1 MTQQI
6 RKFTSLLLIFA
17 ILMIQIAVTASAI
30 TLDTITESDFVGR
43 FMSSDDND
51 NLENIAVD
59 IYRITDQIQE
69 TSDLTVF
76 DREYAFTVHTDDQG
90 IFSFSKPSD
99 LFSVD
104 VQIDTLPVGTSVSCH
119 SKVFTNG
126 DNEMTY
132 LLIPNNA
139 SNLHVAEAAFDAPNN
154 SYNVDTLFT
163 FDSFEPESV
172 SFSNDGLTVTGK
184 AGRNGKLT
192 PYSNTFEFDSNDPL
206 ITVNSL
212 YDAGLL
218 SETQKIHQYCNLYEN
233 YTFPSGYC
241 LLPLVSTLQDYR
253 TETSASDLE
262 LSDYEVEAVDR
273 INEIIP
279 LAYTPPS
286 LPHYKT
292 SGHFTVHYNLQTVQN
307 QSITHIN
314 NVLTYLNDLY
324 DTAVDE
330 GFEEPLCETGTNTIH
345 VYLCS
350 ETGEANGLTWQ
361 AESFGTTSAGAIEIY
376 GFTYL
381 SNDIKETMAHEF
393 FHAIQYAY
401 QNKYSASKWIYESCA
416 VWFGVKYSGFRNRA
430 HSKLTQ
436 YVSNPNRPI
445 FSTNDDELYMAGPFI
460 MAIDI
465 AYGGT
470 PTIERIWYNYSLSGG
485 TFNETVVR
493 NGINF
498 AVRYNGDTTASFAE
512 AYKKVGAYIT
522 YPKHFYQS
530 IIPANPSWNNPTSAS
545 TVASTSVTKSATM
558 PYMSCKPFKFI
569 SNSTQSRTLSV
580 SIAFSGGSNNA
591 YRVVV
596 KHADGTIVPSG
607 GDVTGPSTS
616 FNIQGFGSSIKE
628 VWITPINAAF
638 SGSATANV
646 TVSAT

>member
-1 MTQQI
+1 MIQKT
-6 RKFTSLLLIFA
+6 RKFTSLFLVFA
-17 ILMIQIAVTASAI
+17 ILMMQITATASAI
-30 TLDTITESDFVGR
+30 APNDDSGSNFLGR
-43 FMSSDDND
+43 FVSANDND

-59 IYRITDQIQE
+59 IYRIIDQIHE
-69 TSDLTVF
+69 TSDMTVF
-76 DREYAFTVHTDDQG
+76 DREYAFTVYSDNQG
-90 IFSFSKPSD
+90 TFSFTKPSE
-99 LFSVD
+99 LFSIE
-104 VQIDTLPVGTSVSCH
+104 VQIDTLPANTSISCH
-119 SKVFTNG
+119 SKVFTN
-126 DNEMTY
+126 DDHETSF
-132 LLIPNNA
+132 LLVTNNT
-139 SNLHVAEAAFDAPNN
+139 SNLRAAETAFDTLNN
-154 SYNVDTLFT
+154 SCNEEPLLKFE
-163 FDSFEPESV
+163 SFESGSV
-172 SFSNDGLTVTGK
+172 SFSNIGLTVTGQ
-184 AGRNGKLT
+184 AEIGGKFI
-192 PYSNTFEFDSNDPL
+192 PYSNTFEFDSVDPL

-218 SETQKIHQYCNLYEN
+218 SEIQKIQQYCNLYEN
-233 YTFPSGYC
+233 YSFPSGYC

-253 TETSASDLE
+253 TEMSSTDFE
-262 LSDYEVEAVDR
+262 LNDYEVETLNQ

-330 GFEEPLCETGTNTIH
+330 GFEEPLCETGESTIH
-345 VYLCS
+345 VYLLS
-350 ETGEANGLTWQ
+350 ETGDANGLTWQ
-361 AESFGTTSAGAIEIY
+361 SESFGTTSAGSIEIY
-376 GFTYL
+376 GFTSL
-381 SNDIKETMAHEF
+381 SSGIKETMAHEF

-430 HSKLTQ
+430 HDKLNQ

-445 FSTNDDELYMAGPFI
+445 FSTNESELYMAGPFI

-530 IIPANPSWNNPTSAS
+530 IIPSNPSWNNTTSAS
-545 TVASTSVTKSATM
+545 TIGTAAKTQSVTMS
-558 PYMSCKPFKFI
+558 YMSCKPFKFVS
-569 SNSTQSRTLSV
+569 SNTQARTLSATV
-580 SIAFSGGSNNA
+580 TFSGGSNNS

-607 GDVTGPSTS
+607 GDVTGSSAS
-616 FNIQGFGSSIKE
+616 FNIQGFGSNITE

-638 SGSATANV
+638 SGSTTATV
-646 TVSAT
+646 TVSAS